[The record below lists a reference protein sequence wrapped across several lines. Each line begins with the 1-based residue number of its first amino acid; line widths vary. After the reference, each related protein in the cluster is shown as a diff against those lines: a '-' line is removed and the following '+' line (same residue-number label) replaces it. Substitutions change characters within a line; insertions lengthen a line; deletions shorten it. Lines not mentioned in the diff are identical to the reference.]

1 MNAAAISRL
10 PRALLVLLAVSFLTF
25 IIGHESGDP
34 VMLLARGD
42 ATAAQK
48 QDLRHALGLDRPVM
62 AQYATY
68 LRNALHGDLGESYRQ
83 HLPVTRLIALRLP
96 ASLGLAATAF
106 VLAMSLALLSGLLC
120 VIYRDG
126 MLDKALAG
134 LAVISQVVPGFWLGL
149 VLVLIFAVHLGVL
162 PVSGAGDFEHLIL
175 PAITLAL
182 PTFGRMSRM
191 VRAGILDA
199 LNSDYIRTARAK
211 GLPERDVL
219 LHHALKNALLPL
231 ITQAGLELGDMVGN
245 AFIIEIV
252 FAWPGIGRMTVES
265 IQQRDFLVA
274 QGCVLIIGTGFVLI
288 NLAVDLVYAAID
300 PRVRAHR

>member
-10 PRALLVLLAVSFLTF
+10 LRALLVLLAVSFLTF
-25 IIGHESGDP
+25 IVGHASGDP

-48 QDLRHALGLDRPVM
+48 QELRHSLGLDRPVL
-62 AQYATY
+62 AQYGTY

-120 VIYRDG
+120 VIYRDSA
-126 MLDKALAG
+126 LDKAVAG
-134 LAVISQVVPGFWLGL
+134 LAVLSQVVPGFWLGL
-149 VLVLIFAVHLGVL
+149 VLVLIFAVHLGLL
-162 PVSGAGDFEHLIL
+162 PVSGAGDLEHLIL

-199 LNSDYIRTARAK
+199 LSSDYIRTARAK
-211 GLPERDVL
+211 GLRERDVL

-300 PRVRAHR
+300 PRVRAYR

>member
-10 PRALLVLLAVSFLTF
+10 FRAFLVLLAVSFLTF
-25 IIGHESGDP
+25 IVGHASGDP
-34 VMLLARGD
+34 VLLLARGD
-42 ATAAQK
+42 ASAAQK
-48 QDLRHALGLDRPVM
+48 QDLRHSLGLDRPVM
-62 AQYATY
+62 AQYGTY

-120 VIYRDG
+120 VIYRDSL
-126 MLDKALAG
+126 LDKAVAG
-134 LAVISQVVPGFWLGL
+134 LAVLSQVVPGFWLGL
-149 VLVLIFAVHLGVL
+149 VLVLIFAVHLGLL
-162 PVSGAGDFEHLIL
+162 PVSGAGDLEHLIL

-199 LNSDYIRTARAK
+199 LSSDYIRTARAK
-211 GLPERDVL
+211 GLRERDVL

>member
-10 PRALLVLLAVSFLTF
+10 SRALLVLLAVSFLTF

-42 ATAAQK
+42 ATAVQK
-48 QDLRHALGLDRPVM
+48 QDLRHSLGLDRPVM
-62 AQYATY
+62 AQYGTY

-96 ASLGLAATAF
+96 ASLGLATTAF

-120 VIYRDG
+120 VIYRHS
-126 MLDKALAG
+126 MLDKAVAG
-134 LAVISQVVPGFWLGL
+134 LAVLSQVVPGFWLGL
-149 VLVLIFAVHLGVL
+149 ILVLIFAVHLGLL

-191 VRAGILDA
+191 IRAGILDA

-300 PRVRAHR
+300 PRVRARR

>member
-10 PRALLVLLAVSFLTF
+10 SRALLVLLAVSFLTF
-25 IIGHESGDP
+25 VIGHASGDP
-34 VMLLARGD
+34 VQLLARGD

-48 QDLRHALGLDRPVM
+48 QDLRHSLGLDRPVL
-62 AQYATY
+62 AQYGTY
-68 LRNALHGDLGESYRQ
+68 LRNALRGDLGESYRQ
-83 HLPVTRLIALRLP
+83 HVPVTRLIALRLP

-106 VLAMSLALLSGLLC
+106 VLAMLLALLCGLLC

-126 MLDKALAG
+126 VLDQALAG
-134 LAVISQVVPGFWLGL
+134 LAVLSQVVPGFWLGL
-149 VLVLIFAVHLGVL
+149 VLVLIFAVHLGLL
-162 PVSGAGDFEHLIL
+162 PVSGAGGLEHLIL
-175 PAITLAL
+175 PAVTLAL

-231 ITQAGLELGDMVGN
+231 VTQAGLEFGDMVGN

-252 FAWPGIGRMTVES
+252 FAWPGIGRMTVEA

-300 PRVRAHR
+300 PRVRVRR

>member
-1 MNAAAISRL
+1 MNAAVISRL
-10 PRALLVLLAVSFLTF
+10 SRALLVLLAVSFLTF
-25 IIGHESGDP
+25 IIGHASGDP

-48 QDLRHALGLDRPVM
+48 QELRHSLGLDRPVM
-62 AQYATY
+62 AQYGTY

-106 VLAMSLALLSGLLC
+106 VLAMSLALLAGLLC
-120 VIYRDG
+120 VIYRDS
-126 MLDKALAG
+126 MLDKAVAG
-134 LAVISQVVPGFWLGL
+134 LAVLSQVVPGFWLGL
-149 VLVLIFAVHLGVL
+149 VLVLIFAVHLGLL
-162 PVSGAGDFEHLIL
+162 PVSGAGDLEHLIL

-211 GLPERDVL
+211 GLRERDVL

-231 ITQAGLELGDMVGN
+231 ITQAGLELGDMMGN

>member
-10 PRALLVLLAVSFLTF
+10 SRALLVLLAVSFLTF
-25 IIGHESGDP
+25 IVGHASGDP
-34 VMLLARGD
+34 VLLLARGD

-48 QDLRHALGLDRPVM
+48 QELRHSLGLDRPVL
-62 AQYATY
+62 AQYGTY

-106 VLAMSLALLSGLLC
+106 VLAMSLALVAGLLC
-120 VIYRDG
+120 VIYRNSL
-126 MLDKALAG
+126 LDKAVAG
-134 LAVISQVVPGFWLGL
+134 LAVLSQVVPGFWLGL
-149 VLVLIFAVHLGVL
+149 VLVLIFAVHLGLL
-162 PVSGAGDFEHLIL
+162 PVSGAGDLAHLIL

-191 VRAGILDA
+191 VRAGMLDA

-211 GLPERDVL
+211 GLRERDVL

-288 NLAVDLVYAAID
+288 NLVVDLVYAVID

>member
-10 PRALLVLLAVSFLTF
+10 SRALLVLLAVSFLTF
-25 IIGHESGDP
+25 IIGHASGDP

-42 ATAAQK
+42 ATAVQK
-48 QDLRHALGLDRPVM
+48 QELRHSLGLDRPVL
-62 AQYATY
+62 AQYGTY
-68 LRNALHGDLGESYRQ
+68 LHHALHGDLGESYRQ

-120 VIYRDG
+120 VIYRNSV
-126 MLDKALAG
+126 LDKAVAG
-134 LAVISQVVPGFWLGL
+134 LAVLSQVVPGFWLGL
-149 VLVLIFAVHLGVL
+149 VLVLIFAVHLGLL
-162 PVSGAGDFEHLIL
+162 PVSGAGDLEHLIL

-191 VRAGILDA
+191 VRAGMLDA

-211 GLPERDVL
+211 GLRERDVL

-252 FAWPGIGRMTVES
+252 FAWPGIGRMTVEA

>member
-1 MNAAAISRL
+1 MHSAAISRL
-10 PRALLVLLAVSFLTF
+10 PRAFLVLLAVSFLTF
-25 IIGHESGDP
+25 IIGHLSGDP

-48 QDLRHALGLDRPVM
+48 QELRHSLGLDRPVM
-62 AQYATY
+62 AQYVTY

-96 ASLGLAATAF
+96 ASLGLATTAF
-106 VLAMSLALLSGLLC
+106 ALAMSLALLSGLLC
-120 VIYRDG
+120 VIYRDSP
-126 MLDKALAG
+126 LDKAVAG
-134 LAVISQVVPGFWLGL
+134 LAVLSQVVPGFWLGL

-162 PVSGAGDFEHLIL
+162 PVSGGGDLEHLIL

-191 VRAGILDA
+191 VRAGMLDA

-211 GLPERDVL
+211 GLRERNVL

-288 NLAVDLVYAAID
+288 NLAVDLLYAAID
-300 PRVRAHR
+300 PRVRGQR

>member
-10 PRALLVLLAVSFLTF
+10 SRALLVLLAVSFLTF
-25 IIGHESGDP
+25 IVGHASGDP

-48 QDLRHALGLDRPVM
+48 QELRHSLGLDRPVL
-62 AQYATY
+62 AQYGTY

-106 VLAMSLALLSGLLC
+106 VLAMSLALLSGMLC
-120 VIYRDG
+120 VIYRNS
-126 MLDKALAG
+126 MLDKAVAG
-134 LAVISQVVPGFWLGL
+134 LAVLSQVVPGFWLGL
-149 VLVLIFAVHLGVL
+149 VLVLIFAVHLGLL
-162 PVSGAGDFEHLIL
+162 PVSGAGDLTHLIL

-191 VRAGILDA
+191 VRAGMLDA

-211 GLPERDVL
+211 GLRERDVL

>member
-134 LAVISQVVPGFWLGL
+134 LAVMSQVVPGFWLGL

>member
-1 MNAAAISRL
+1 MNASAISRL

>member
-10 PRALLVLLAVSFLTF
+10 SRALLVLLAVSFLTF
-25 IIGHESGDP
+25 IVGHDSGDP
-34 VMLLARGD
+34 VLLLARGD

-48 QDLRHALGLDRPVM
+48 QDLRHSLGLDRPVM
-62 AQYATY
+62 AQYGTY
-68 LRNALHGDLGESYRQ
+68 LRHALHGDLGESYRQ

-96 ASLGLAATAF
+96 ASLLLAATAF
-106 VLAMSLALLSGLLC
+106 LLAMSLALLSGLLC
-120 VIYRDG
+120 VIYRDSV
-126 MLDKALAG
+126 LDRAVAG
-134 LAVISQVVPGFWLGL
+134 LAVLSQVVPGFWLGL
-149 VLVLIFAVHLGVL
+149 VLVLIFAVHLGLL
-162 PVSGAGDFEHLIL
+162 PVSGAGDLRHLVL
-175 PAITLAL
+175 PAVTLAL

-191 VRAGILDA
+191 VRTGILDA

-252 FAWPGIGRMTVES
+252 FAWPGIGRMTIES

-288 NLAVDLVYAAID
+288 NLAVDLMYVAID
-300 PRVRAHR
+300 PRVRAQR

>member
-1 MNAAAISRL
+1 MNAVAISRL

-25 IIGHESGDP
+25 VIGHASGDP
-34 VMLLARGD
+34 VLLMARGD

-48 QDLRHALGLDRPVM
+48 QDLRHALGLDRPVL
-62 AQYATY
+62 AQYGRY
-68 LRNALHGDLGESYRQ
+68 LGLALHGDLGESYRQ

-96 ASLGLAATAF
+96 ASLELAATAF
-106 VLAMSLALLSGLLC
+106 VLAISLALLCGLVC
-120 VIYRDG
+120 VVHRDSL
-126 MLDKALAG
+126 LDRAVAG
-134 LAVISQVVPGFWLGL
+134 LAVVSQVVPGFWLGL
-149 VLVLIFAVHLGVL
+149 VLVLIFAVHLRLL
-162 PVSGAGDFEHLIL
+162 PVSGGGDLRHLVL

-211 GLPERDVL
+211 GLPEREVL

-231 ITQAGLELGDMVGN
+231 VTQAGLELGDMVGN

-274 QGCVLIIGTGFVLI
+274 QGCVLIIATGFVLI

-300 PRVRAHR
+300 PRVRAHP

>member
-10 PRALLVLLAVSFLTF
+10 FRALLVLLAVSFLTF
-25 IIGHESGDP
+25 IVGHASGDP
-34 VMLLARGD
+34 VLLLARGD
-42 ATAAQK
+42 ASAAQK
-48 QDLRHALGLDRPVM
+48 QDLRHSLGLDRPVM

-120 VIYRDG
+120 VIYRDSL
-126 MLDKALAG
+126 LDKAVAG
-134 LAVISQVVPGFWLGL
+134 LAVLSQVVPGFWLGL
-149 VLVLIFAVHLGVL
+149 VLVLIFAVHLGLL
-162 PVSGAGDFEHLIL
+162 PVSGAGDLEHLIL

-199 LNSDYIRTARAK
+199 LSSDYIRTARAK
-211 GLPERDVL
+211 GLRERDVL

>member
-10 PRALLVLLAVSFLTF
+10 SRALLVLLAVSFLTF
-25 IIGHESGDP
+25 IIGHASGDP

-42 ATAAQK
+42 ATVAQK
-48 QDLRHALGLDRPVM
+48 QELRHSLGLDRPVL
-62 AQYATY
+62 AQYGTY

-120 VIYRDG
+120 VIYRNS
-126 MLDKALAG
+126 MLDKAVAG
-134 LAVISQVVPGFWLGL
+134 LAVLSQVVPGFWLGL
-149 VLVLIFAVHLGVL
+149 VLVLIFAVHLGLL
-162 PVSGAGDFEHLIL
+162 PVSGAGDLAHLIL

-191 VRAGILDA
+191 VRAGMLDA

-211 GLPERDVL
+211 GLRERDVL

-274 QGCVLIIGTGFVLI
+274 QGCVLVIGTGFVLI